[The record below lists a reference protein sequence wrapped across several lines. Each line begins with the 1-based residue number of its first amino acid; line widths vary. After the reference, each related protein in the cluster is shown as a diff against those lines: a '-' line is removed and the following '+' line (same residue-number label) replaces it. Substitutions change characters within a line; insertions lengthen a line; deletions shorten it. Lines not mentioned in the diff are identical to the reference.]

1 MLRQAQHDKI
11 RTRHYKLGPVTAD
24 TGSPLQPTA
33 RQCSR
38 QLVNA
43 AKRLVNEAD
52 GSSMKP
58 TARQ

>member
-24 TGSPLQPTA
+24 TGSPL
-33 RQCSR
+33 RQ
-38 QLVNA
+38 
-43 AKRLVNEAD
+43 RLVNEAD
-52 GSSMKP
+52 GSSMKL